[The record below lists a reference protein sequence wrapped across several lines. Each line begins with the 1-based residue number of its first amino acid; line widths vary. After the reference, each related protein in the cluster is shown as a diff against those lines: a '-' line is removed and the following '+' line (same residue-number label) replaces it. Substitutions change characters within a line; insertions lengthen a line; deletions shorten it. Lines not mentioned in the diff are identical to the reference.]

1 MQAGKILIV
10 SAIMTFVMCFGVLC
24 VSMASGWERYHEL
37 KVKISNIEKE
47 KPTKDDSTVDVDDLL
62 DKIARLEEK
71 IDKINKDFQID
82 SGKIEESLAKYK
94 NDALS
99 TLYTFDKTQ
108 EGEDLLSA
116 GEINAF
122 AQSIAAITYSFDG
135 VNNEEELKAVVENYK
150 RKIDEVISSAENLAA
165 AKVSGAEKIKKLI
178 EEKTAAISKVDE
190 FKANGLLNQ
199 DNYDDYIGR
208 INSLFNGDVFKNAV
222 SESEVV
228 ETYKQVSNKLESIKK
243 EAETAVEQTIKERME
258 KVKKIATD
266 KIENEIFYQR
276 QNHPELVAELLKI
289 RKKYLD
295 EIALLNTEEEV
306 ASAYADFSREVYSLC
321 G

>member
-24 VSMASGWERYHEL
+24 VSMASGWERYREL

-47 KPTKDDSTVDVDDLL
+47 KPTQDDPTVDVDDLL
-62 DKIARLEEK
+62 NKIARLEEK

-99 TLYTFDKTQ
+99 TLYTLDKTQ
-108 EGEDLLSA
+108 AGEDLLSA

-122 AQSIAAITYSFDG
+122 AQSIAAINYSFDG
-135 VNNEEELKAVVENYK
+135 VNNEEELKVVVENYK
-150 RKIDEVISSAENLAA
+150 RKIDAVILSAENLAA
-165 AKVSGAEKIKKLI
+165 AKIAGGENLKKLTEEKI
-178 EEKTAAISKVDE
+178 AAISKLDE

-199 DNYDDYIGR
+199 DSYDDYMGQIDT
-208 INSLFNGDVFKNAV
+208 LFGDDVFKNAS
-222 SESEVV
+222 SENEVV
-228 ETYKQVSNKLESIKK
+228 EIYKQVSNKLESIKK
-243 EAETAVEQTIKERME
+243 EAETAAKQIIKERMD

-266 KIENEIFYQR
+266 KIENEIFSQR